1 MTATFSF
8 PATPP
13 SLQDMVEGIDGE
25 LAASDDLPADDGAAG
40 SAEERQYI
48 RFTLGDV
55 LMAVPLASAVE
66 IGRQPRV
73 TPMPNLPGWVLGLG
87 NIRGE
92 IISMVDLKAFFGIAP
107 PALKRGQ
114 RFIVVREGDMK
125 VGLVVDRVIGIFT
138 PNRRE
143 AAIRSYLTRREDGR
157 HEQWAVFVAAV
168 IPVNE
173 EVLNILDVRG
183 LLSSPRMDAFRDE

>member
-1 MTATFSF
+1 MTL
-8 PATPP
+8 P
-13 SLQDMVEGIDGE
+13 SLKDMVGEIDGE
-25 LAASDDLPADDGAAG
+25 LAGAAD
-40 SAEERQYI
+40 SPAEAAPSETVEERQYI
-48 RFTLGDV
+48 RFTLDNV

-92 IISMVDLKAFFGIAP
+92 IISMVDLKAFFGMSP

-114 RFIVVREGDMK
+114 RFIVVREEDMK

-157 HEQWAVFVAAV
+157 HEQWAIFVSSV

-183 LLSSPRMDAFRDE
+183 LLTSPRMDAFRDE